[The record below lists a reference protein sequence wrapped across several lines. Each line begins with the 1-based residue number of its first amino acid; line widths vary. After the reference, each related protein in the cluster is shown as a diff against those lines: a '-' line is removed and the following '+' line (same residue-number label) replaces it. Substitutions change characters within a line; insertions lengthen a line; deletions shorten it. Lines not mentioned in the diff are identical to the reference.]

1 MHKESQENLE
11 KFKLYLMENER
22 ARNTID
28 AYTTSIK
35 EFFKEY
41 DTLCKENMLAFKAK
55 QLEKW
60 KPGTVSLRI
69 VALNCFC
76 DFLGHPEW
84 RVKKVRIHKA
94 VCVENVITAE
104 EYHKLLDGL
113 KEDGK
118 EKQYWMLKYLAKTGA
133 RVSEFIRLDKSG
145 LSKGYCEMQTKG
157 KIRRIYIPKSL
168 IEESKGY
175 FDSQEGDL
183 LFQSRYG
190 ERYTPEGIRQWL
202 RTIGKRYGVRKEV
215 MHPHS
220 FRHLYATEFLK
231 KNGNVTLLA
240 DLMGHSSV
248 STTAIY
254 LKLSQ
259 EEQMKQFNAAS
270 DW

>member
-1 MHKESQENLE
+1 MYKEDQENLE

-22 ARNTID
+22 TRNTID
-28 AYTTSIK
+28 TYMHSIK

-60 KPGTVSLRI
+60 KPGTASLRI
-69 VALNCFC
+69 VALNQFC

-94 VCVENVITAE
+94 VCVENVITVE
-104 EYHKLLDGL
+104 EYHKCLDGL
-113 KEDGK
+113 KNDGE
-118 EKQYWMLKYLAKTGA
+118 EKHYWMLKYLAKTGA
-133 RVSEFIRLDKSG
+133 RVSEFVRLDKSG

-168 IEESKGY
+168 IEESKRY
-175 FDSQEGDL
+175 FDGREGTL
-183 LFQSRYG
+183 LFANRWGKQ
-190 ERYTPEGIRQWL
+190 YTAEGIRQWL
-202 RTIGKRYGVRKEV
+202 KAIGEKYGVRKEA

-220 FRHLYATEFLK
+220 FRHLYAIEFLK
-231 KNGNVTLLA
+231 KNGNLALLA